1 MSSSVSIEALAMAGA
16 DYVECNLESESALPP
31 PHLLA
36 DDKEDVEGQEF
47 LGKLQILKRS
57 IPAMI
62 SHHQSKNVHNQSE
75 NNRADHVLNE
85 YDII

>member
-16 DYVECNLESESALPP
+16 DYVECNLQYESALPP

-36 DDKEDVEGQEF
+36 DDDKEEF
-47 LGKLQILKRS
+47 LGKLHILKRS

-85 YDII
+85 YDFI